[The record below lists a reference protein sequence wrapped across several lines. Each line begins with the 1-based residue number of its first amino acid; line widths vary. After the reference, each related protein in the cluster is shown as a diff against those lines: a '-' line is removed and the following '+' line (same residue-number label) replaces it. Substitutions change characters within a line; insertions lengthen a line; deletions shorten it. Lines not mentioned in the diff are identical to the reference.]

1 MQALLAAL
9 GNKFFLYAIIAVG
22 ILGFLQYN
30 SCNNSKHNER
40 LETYQRQVQGQLS
53 EKERELQKMK
63 TELGISKSELVTQQE
78 LAERLKKDK
87 EEIDK
92 EFEKFKEKHNLII
105 KSRDRTIAS
114 LKQKLEGGTTE
125 VVVSE
130 DKEGCKGLEDRC
142 VISYNWADHLGRF
155 KLKDP
160 NIFEKGNEIFESEQI
175 FKIYGEIYEEK
186 DGSLQTRRLV
196 LREVF
201 EDENG
206 EYKPIPDAKA
216 DIVDSKFDYHNPP
229 PAEELDW
236 SWTDLFRLRAI
247 ALASVTAYPGSGD
260 LRLGLGLEFFDL
272 EGFGINTH
280 VGLDF
285 KDAKKI
291 EHRLGISYNPTIFG
305 KELNLAIGASVGT
318 PYANMF
324 KDYSVN
330 LDLIFYIN
338 N

>member
-1 MQALLAAL
+1 MKTLLAAL

-30 SCNNSKHNER
+30 SCNNSKHNQK

-53 EKERELQKMK
+53 VKEIELQEMK
-63 TELGISKSELVTQQE
+63 TELGVSKSELVTQQE
-78 LAERLKKDK
+78 LAERLKKDN
-87 EEIDK
+87 EEVDSK
-92 EFEKFKEKHNLII
+92 FEKFKKKHNLVI

-130 DKEGCKGLEDRC
+130 NCDGLKDRC

-160 NIFEKGNEIFESEQI
+160 NIFEKGNEVFESEQI

-196 LREVF
+196 LREVYK
-201 EDENG
+201 DKSG

-216 DIVDSKFDYHNPP
+216 DIIDSKFDYHNPP
-229 PAEELDW
+229 PLEELDW
-236 SWTDLFRLRAI
+236 SLTDLFRLRAI
-247 ALASVTAYPGSGD
+247 ALASVTAYPGNGD
-260 LRLGLGLEFFDL
+260 LRFGLGLEFFDL
-272 EGFGINTH
+272 KGFGINTH
-280 VGLDF
+280 AAFDF

-291 EHRLGISYNPTIFG
+291 EHRIGLSYSPRFFDR
-305 KELNLAIGASVGT
+305 ELNLAIGVSAGT

-330 LDLIFYIN
+330 LDLIFYLHQ
-338 N
+338 